1 MKAVQS
7 QAQRKTIPS
16 QTSNFIKA
24 FVDANQF
31 LCEKFFIYDYYSQ
44 SFWIDMKAFA
54 LQIFILH
61 PAIL

>member
-16 QTSNFIKA
+16 QRSNFIKA
-24 FVDANQF
+24 LVDANQF
-31 LCEKFFIYDYYSQ
+31 LCEKFLIYYNQ

-54 LQIFILH
+54 FQIFILH
-61 PAIL
+61 PAII